1 MCIRTQAQMYE
12 GRGTRYEVGSSVR
25 CGVWWC
31 VLVPRTQRR
40 LWGGWWTIR
49 EIQRDRLIPPTR
61 RGNAARHVHLGRAG
75 SAERF
80 RSGRHGAHAPFQR
93 LSRTL
98 AASARELRQRGC
110 DRARPPYEAP

>member
-1 MCIRTQAQMYE
+1 MRVMEESIIENREPLDARSARQKNALSL
-12 GRGTRYEVGSSVR
+12 RS
-25 CGVWWC
+25 
-31 VLVPRTQRR
+31 QRR